1 MGALNIKDPAVA
13 AKARKLAR
21 LKGTSITAAV
31 DQALEASLAEAAPKA
46 AAARDAQERRVDEVV
61 KRFRARL
68 KRGAKSPHAVTADLY
83 DAHGAPK

>member
-31 DQALEASLAEAAPKA
+31 DQALEDSLRSVAPKLA
-46 AAARDAQERRVDEVV
+46 AAAGAQERRVDEIV
-61 KRFRARL
+61 KRFRSRL
-68 KRGAKSPHAVTADLY
+68 KRGAPSPQAVIAGLY
-83 DAHGAPK
+83 DERGAPK

>member
-31 DQALEASLAEAAPKA
+31 DQALEESLKKAAPKNA
-46 AAARDAQERRVDEVV
+46 AEREAQQRRVDAIV
-61 KRFRARL
+61 KRFQARL
-68 KRGAKSPHAVTADLY
+68 KRGGPSLKQVMNSLY
-83 DAHGAPK
+83 DENGLPK